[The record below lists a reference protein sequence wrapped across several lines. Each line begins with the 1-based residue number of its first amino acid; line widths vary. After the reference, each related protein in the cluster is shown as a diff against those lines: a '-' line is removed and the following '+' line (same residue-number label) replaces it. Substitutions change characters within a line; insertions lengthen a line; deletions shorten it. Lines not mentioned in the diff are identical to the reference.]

1 MSVLEFI
8 STLIGQ
14 LLSWPVA
21 VVILVF
27 ALRRPIAELLPTLR
41 EYEGMGQRL
50 SFGDR
55 LAQVEDSVEQ
65 AAASIE
71 QPLSNQIED
80 FGGEQKSSDESNTL
94 VREAE
99 ANPSYVVL
107 TSWERLRGAM
117 DDLAGSVRDGTR
129 RSLGQ
134 SVVAQLSDIR
144 KSKLTNESF
153 LRAVEELRH
162 LRNRVAHGQHNPS
175 PGEALT
181 YAESAEELRRAAHAL
196 ANIATGQKLAREA
209 ANPSDTTAN

>member
-1 MSVLEFI
+1 LNILEFI

-71 QPLSNQIED
+71 QPLSNQPED
-80 FGGEQKSSDESNTL
+80 SGGEQKFSDDSNTL
-94 VREAE
+94 AREAE
-99 ANPSYVVL
+99 DNPSYVVL
-107 TSWERLRGAM
+107 TSWERLHGAIN
-117 DDLAGSVRDGTR
+117 DLAGSVHHSTR
-129 RSLGQ
+129 RNLGQ
-134 SVVAQLSDIR
+134 SVVTKLSDIR
-144 KSKLTNESF
+144 RSKLVNEDF
-153 LRAVEELRH
+153 LRAAEELRH

-175 PGEALT
+175 SGEALA
-181 YAESAEELRRAAHAL
+181 YAESAEDLRRVAHTL
-196 ANIATGQKLAREA
+196 ANIATHLKPAGEA
-209 ANPSDTTAN
+209 AKPSDTTAD